1 MAKKTILLID
11 DDADFVEATRA
22 ILEGAG
28 YAVAAAPNGKEGLA
42 RLAKGGVDCILLD
55 VMMTR
60 ETEGF
65 HTAEQIRENPATAKI
80 PILMLTAISE
90 KTGFEFSPKTDADY
104 LPVDAFIRKPVE
116 PDDLLKAIAKALE
129 RNVPPKK

>member
-22 ILEGAG
+22 VLEGAG
-28 YAVAAAPNGKEGLA
+28 YAIAAASSGKEGLA
-42 RLAKGGVDCILLD
+42 RLAKGGVDCVLLD

-65 HTAEQIRENPATAKI
+65 HTAEQIRENPATANL
-80 PILMLTAISE
+80 PILMLTGIVE
-90 KTGFEFSPKTDADY
+90 KTGFEFSPETDADY
-104 LPVDAFIRKPVE
+104 LPVDAFIRKPVD
-116 PDDLLKAIAKALE
+116 PDDLLQAVAEALE
-129 RNVPPKK
+129 K